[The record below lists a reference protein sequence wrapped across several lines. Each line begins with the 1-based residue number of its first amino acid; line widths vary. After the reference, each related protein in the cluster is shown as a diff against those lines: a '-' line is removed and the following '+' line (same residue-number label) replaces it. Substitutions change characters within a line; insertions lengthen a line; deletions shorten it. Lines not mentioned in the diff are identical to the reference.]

1 MNQIFSVVESAID
14 LLVLGRM
21 IKEKKTQGIGSESWL
36 LFLIR
41 VLKILAE
48 NDLRTKI

>member
-21 IKEKKTQGIGSESWL
+21 IKEKKNTGHR
-36 LFLIR
+36 FR
-41 VLKILAE
+41 KLATISNKGFE
-48 NDLRTKI
+48 NFSRK